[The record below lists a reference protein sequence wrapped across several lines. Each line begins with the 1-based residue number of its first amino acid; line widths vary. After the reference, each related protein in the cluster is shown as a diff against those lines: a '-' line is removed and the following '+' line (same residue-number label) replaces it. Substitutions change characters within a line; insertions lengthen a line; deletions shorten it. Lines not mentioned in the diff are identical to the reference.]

1 MNKNKTI
8 VIAEDDSLIRMDIVE
23 ILKDSGYIILAEAKD
38 GLEAVKYA
46 KIYNPDILLLDIKMP
61 FLLGTKVAK
70 LLKEQKYD
78 GCIIML
84 TAYNIEEYVQE
95 ATKYNVFGYLTKPL
109 DEKILSSQIEL
120 FYKNYLE
127 QARLKLELK
136 KSEQKLKDRI
146 VIDKAK
152 GIIMNRFNTTEEEAY
167 KRLRQLSMEKRI
179 SIIELSKIIS
189 STGEFYD

>member
-70 LLKEQKYD
+70 LLKEQDYD

-84 TAYNIEEYVQE
+84 TAYNVEEYIQE

-120 FYKNYLE
+120 L
-127 QARLKLELK
+127 
-136 KSEQKLKDRI
+136 
-146 VIDKAK
+146 
-152 GIIMNRFNTTEEEAY
+152 
-167 KRLRQLSMEKRI
+167 
-179 SIIELSKIIS
+179 
-189 STGEFYD
+189 